1 MDATL
6 IAVSMHSFE
15 RIIAVLL
22 GGLAVYYG
30 YRLFLVLP
38 TETRADGKIEL
49 PGMSVVLAKAGPG
62 LFFVAFGALVI
73 LSSLFRPI
81 ELKAGEFDYS
91 GMVSKAPAE
100 RAPAERAPGA
110 GPATPRAGAEQ
121 DAARVLLAL
130 QSVNCMQ
137 RLAGAQ
143 GKGLAGDFE
152 QAAREAKLALLAR
165 AWDAKKWGDF
175 AAFEQ
180 WATGRSAATASA
192 ARALFEA
199 ERSDCPN

>member
-15 RIIAVLL
+15 RIVAVLL

-38 TETRADGKIEL
+38 TETRADGKIAL
-49 PGMSVVLAKAGPG
+49 PGMSVVLSKAGPG

-73 LSSLFRPI
+73 LTSLFRPI
-81 ELKAGEFDYS
+81 QLKDGAFDYS

-100 RAPAERAPGA
+100 RAPGA
-110 GPATPRAGAEQ
+110 GPAAPRVGTEQ
-121 DAARVLLAL
+121 DAARTQLAL
-130 QSVNCMQ
+130 QSLNCMQ
-137 RLAGAQ
+137 RLAGAR
-143 GKGLAGDFE
+143 GKGLAGDFD
-152 QAAREAKLALLAR
+152 QSAREAKLALLAR
-165 AWDAKKWGDF
+165 AWDAAKWGDY

-180 WATGRSAATASA
+180 WATGRSSVTASA
-192 ARALFEA
+192 ARALFDA
-199 ERSDCPN
+199 ERSDCPK